1 MIRTLRPRLVA
12 ALLAA
17 SLTGTSCIE
26 GPFEPFAPERDQPP
40 LRFVGGAAPLEPF
53 VWLAPVSRTDTTV
66 RLEVRLRNAP
76 RVAALVFELALEADV
91 ARIDSIIPG
100 GYFAPVGEQP
110 LVNVSVSPDDPRR
123 WIGLVTLPTLGT
135 ASAGTG
141 TLATVVV
148 RRTVNDAFDI
158 GVGFDTTTSRAFGV
172 NGVPVAMNWTRG
184 RLIQV
189 PRVVP

>member
-1 MIRTLRPRLVA
+1 MMSAVRRRLVGA
-12 ALLAA
+12 LAA
-17 SLTGTSCIE
+17 ACLVGTSCIE

-53 VWLAPVSRTDTTV
+53 VWLAPVARTDSTV
-66 RLEVRLRNAP
+66 RLEIRLRNAP
-76 RVAALVFELALEADV
+76 RVAAIVFELALEADV

-100 GYFAPVGEQP
+100 GYFAPLGQQP
-110 LVNVSVSPDDPRR
+110 LVNVSVAPDDPRR
-123 WIGLVTLPTLGT
+123 WIGLVTLPTLAS

-148 RRTVNDAFDI
+148 RRTATEAFDI
-158 GVGFDTTTSRAFGV
+158 GVGFDTTTSRAFGA
-172 NGVPVAMNWTRG
+172 NGAPVAMNWTRG

>member
-1 MIRTLRPRLVA
+1 MSRIRHRRLVA
-12 ALLAA
+12 ALCA
-17 SLTGTSCIE
+17 SALIGTSCIE

-66 RLEVRLRNAP
+66 RLEIRLRNAP
-76 RVAALVFELALEADV
+76 RVSALVFELALDADV

-100 GYFAPVGEQP
+100 GYFAPVGAAP
-110 LVNVSVSPDDPRR
+110 LVNVSVAPDDPRR
-123 WIGLVTLPTLGT
+123 WIGLVTLPTLTT

-148 RRTVNDAFDI
+148 RRTAAEAFDV

-172 NGVPVAMNWTRG
+172 GGAPVVMNWTRG

-189 PRVVP
+189 PRAVP